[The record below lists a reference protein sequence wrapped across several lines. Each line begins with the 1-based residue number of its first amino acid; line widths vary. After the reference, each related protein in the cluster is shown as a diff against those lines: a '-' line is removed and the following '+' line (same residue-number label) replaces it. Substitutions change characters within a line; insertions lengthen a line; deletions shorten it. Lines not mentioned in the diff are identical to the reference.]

1 MIFIVVKFPVRPEAA
16 DTWMDSVADFTAGT
30 RAEPG
35 NVMFEWSRSMDDP
48 NEYVLVEGFR
58 DADAGGAHVNS
69 QHFKAGIETMS
80 DLVSG
85 IPKII
90 NVEVPRDDWS
100 AMAEIQPR

>member
-16 DTWMDSVADFTAGT
+16 DTWTESVADFTAGT

-35 NVMFEWSRSMDDP
+35 NVMFEWSRSVEDP
-48 NEYVLVEGFR
+48 NEHVLVEGFG
-58 DADAGGAHVNS
+58 DAEAGGELVNS
-69 QHFKAGIETMS
+69 QHFKAAVETLS

-85 IPKII
+85 TPKII
-90 NVEVPRDDWS
+90 NIEVPADHWS